1 MRKLDEAVWVGWRH
15 RAEEEKRDARKT
27 DADLAADVADLV
39 GYDISRGLVNAW
51 FRGRRVPS
59 LVEFM
64 GLCTALGADPGHIL
78 LNVRMSF
85 KRLPGTPEM
94 AEAMRVRAPSPPY
107 LSKSAKRL
115 KGAKTRKPR
124 RSKVPA

>member
-1 MRKLDEAVWVGWRH
+1 MRKLDEAVWVRWRH

-27 DADLAADVADLV
+27 DADLAAEVADLV

-51 FRGRRVPS
+51 FRGRRTPS

-64 GLCTALGADPGHIL
+64 GLCTALGADPGYIL
-78 LNVRMSF
+78 LNVRLAF

-94 AEAMRVRAPSPPY
+94 AEAMRERAPSPPY
-107 LSKSAKRL
+107 LSKPAKRL
-115 KGAKTRKPR
+115 KRAKAAKP
-124 RSKVPA
+124 KVRV